1 MSLSYPIV
9 LTVAII
15 PTVVLMIFIYFQ
27 DNHEKEPISLLL
39 KIFGLGVLSC
49 IPVLIVE
56 ILGQLLNDLVFGGT
70 KLMYYFS
77 LAFFCVAPTEEFFKF
92 MAAYL
97 LTWRNK
103 HFNYKFDGI
112 VYCLFGSM
120 GFAAIEN
127 VKYLIEG
134 GNELTTVMVT
144 GIGRALLAIPCHAMC
159 GIFMGYFYGNAK
171 YLKSYG
177 DRSGCRRNL
186 FTGFAVAVCLHGF
199 YDFCLFTGNVLFL
212 ILFVIFVIAA
222 DVLTI
227 IRIIKAKKENAK
239 MYEAP
244 KYRQYWVDANPYQ
257 PYGGYAAPVY
267 GGYNYANAS
276 GNNGGQVAPYAP
288 PVVATGQSYNPEVVS
303 QGASYS
309 PQAINQGGGYNPQPQ
324 FQNSSYNQQA
334 PTPGYVPQQTTY
346 QEGAY
351 NQQSGYQEASYEQQ
365 SAYQNTTSNQQVA
378 YQNTS
383 INQQVAYQN
392 TSNNQQV
399 NYQQNTNNQGNEN
412 VQQQAAQPVQQPVQT
427 LQRTS
432 QIHCPV
438 CGTINYFNAFNCNS
452 CGASLHQL

>member
-227 IRIIKAKKENAK
+227 IRIVKAKKENAK

-309 PQAINQGGGYNPQPQ
+309 PQAVNQGGGYNPQPQ
-324 FQNSSYNQQA
+324 YQEPAYNQQA
-334 PTPGYVPQQTTY
+334 PTPGYVPQQ
-346 QEGAY
+346 
-351 NQQSGYQEASYEQQ
+351 
-365 SAYQNTTSNQQVA
+365 VA

-383 INQQVAYQN
+383 
-392 TSNNQQV
+392 SNQQV

-427 LQRTS
+427 LQRSS

>member
-56 ILGQLLNDLVFGGT
+56 ILGQLLNDLVFGGA

-227 IRIIKAKKENAK
+227 IRIVKAKKENAK

-276 GNNGGQVAPYAP
+276 GNNGGQIAPYAP

-309 PQAINQGGGYNPQPQ
+309 PQAVNQGGGYNPQPAGYNVQPQ

-334 PTPGYVPQQTTY
+334 QNPGYVPQQTTY

-351 NQQSGYQEASYEQQ
+351 NQQAGYQEASYEQQ
-365 SAYQNTTSNQQVA
+365 SAYQNTT
-378 YQNTS
+378 

>member
-56 ILGQLLNDLVFGGT
+56 ILGQLLNDLVFGGA

-227 IRIIKAKKENAK
+227 IRIVKAKKENAK

-303 QGASYS
+303 QGASYP

-324 FQNSSYNQQA
+324 TETPGYIPQPQYQEPAYNQQTT
-334 PTPGYVPQQTTY
+334 TPGYVPQQTTY
-346 QEGAY
+346 Q
-351 NQQSGYQEASYEQQ
+351 
-365 SAYQNTTSNQQVA
+365 
-378 YQNTS
+378 NTS
-383 INQQVAYQN
+383 SNQQVAYQN

>member
-227 IRIIKAKKENAK
+227 IRIVKAKKENAK

-324 FQNSSYNQQA
+324 YQEPAYNQQA
-334 PTPGYVPQQTTY
+334 PTPGYVPQQ
-346 QEGAY
+346 
-351 NQQSGYQEASYEQQ
+351 SS
-365 SAYQNTTSNQQVA
+365 YQNIS
-378 YQNTS
+378 S
-383 INQQVAYQN
+383 NQQVAYQN

-399 NYQQNTNNQGNEN
+399 AYQQNTNNQGNEN

-427 LQRTS
+427 LQRSS

>member
-56 ILGQLLNDLVFGGT
+56 ILGQLLNDLVFGGA

-227 IRIIKAKKENAK
+227 IRIVKAKKENAK

-309 PQAINQGGGYNPQPQ
+309 PQAINQGGGFNPQPQ
-324 FQNSSYNQQA
+324 YQEPAYNQQTQA
-334 PTPGYVPQQTTY
+334 TGYVPQQTNIQDAAYSQQTQATDY
-346 QEGAY
+346 VPQQTNFQDAAYNQQANAQNIAY
-351 NQQSGYQEASYEQQ
+351 NQQSQAQAPVQ
-365 SAYQNTTSNQQVA
+365 A
-378 YQNTS
+378 
-383 INQQVAYQN
+383 
-392 TSNNQQV
+392 
-399 NYQQNTNNQGNEN
+399 NYQQNTYNQGNEN

>member
-212 ILFVIFVIAA
+212 VLFVIFVIAA

-227 IRIIKAKKENAK
+227 IRIVKAKKENAK

-324 FQNSSYNQQA
+324 YQEPAYNQQA
-334 PTPGYVPQQTTY
+334 PTPGYVPQQ
-346 QEGAY
+346 
-351 NQQSGYQEASYEQQ
+351 SS
-365 SAYQNTTSNQQVA
+365 YQNIS
-378 YQNTS
+378 S
-383 INQQVAYQN
+383 NQQVAYQN

-427 LQRTS
+427 LQRSS

>member
-56 ILGQLLNDLVFGGT
+56 ILGQLLNDLVFGGA

-227 IRIIKAKKENAK
+227 IRIVKAKKENAK

-276 GNNGGQVAPYAP
+276 GNYGGQVAPYAP

-309 PQAINQGGGYNPQPQ
+309 PQAINQGGGYNTQPQTETPGYIPQPQ
-324 FQNSSYNQQA
+324 YQEPAYNQQTQA
-334 PTPGYVPQQTTY
+334 TGYVPQQTNI
-346 QEGAY
+346 QDAAY
-351 NQQSGYQEASYEQQ
+351 SQQSQAQAPVQ
-365 SAYQNTTSNQQVA
+365 A
-378 YQNTS
+378 
-383 INQQVAYQN
+383 
-392 TSNNQQV
+392 

-412 VQQQAAQPVQQPVQT
+412 VQQQAAQPIQQPVQT

>member
-49 IPVLIVE
+49 IPVIIVE

-222 DVLTI
+222 DVFTI
-227 IRIIKAKKENAK
+227 ILIVRARKRNEK

-244 KYRQYWVDANPYQ
+244 QYRQLWVDANPYQ

-267 GGYNYANAS
+267 GGYDYANAFGNPS
-276 GNNGGQVAPYAP
+276 GQAAPYAPTNYESNTP

-303 QGASYS
+303 QGTSYV
-309 PQAINQGGGYNPQPQ
+309 PHEQY
-324 FQNSSYNQQA
+324 SSYVPPVQDQSAQYAPHAQDPNAQYAPPVQDQQNVN
-334 PTPGYVPQQTTY
+334 VPPAEQQT
-346 QEGAY
+346 Q
-351 NQQSGYQEASYEQQ
+351 
-365 SAYQNTTSNQQVA
+365 
-378 YQNTS
+378 
-383 INQQVAYQN
+383 I
-392 TSNNQQV
+392 
-399 NYQQNTNNQGNEN
+399 
-412 VQQQAAQPVQQPVQT
+412 
-427 LQRTS
+427 LMRTS

-438 CGTINYFNAFNCNS
+438 CNTINYFNAFYCTS
-452 CGASLHQL
+452 CGASLHQFNNNL

>member
-1 MSLSYPIV
+1 MSVPVII
-9 LTVAII
+9 AIAVV
-15 PTVVLMIFIYFQ
+15 PTIVLMIFIYFQ
-27 DNHEKEPISLLL
+27 DNHEKEPIGLLL
-39 KIFGLGVLSC
+39 KIFGLGILSC
-49 IPVLIVE
+49 IPVYFMEWGGMYV
-56 ILGQLLNDLVFGGT
+56 NDLVFGGAG
-70 KLMYYFS
+70 LMYYFA
-77 LAFFCVAPTEEFFKF
+77 LAFFVVAPCEEFFKF

-127 VKYLIEG
+127 VKYLLSPGMDVQMIV
-134 GNELTTVMVT
+134 TT

-159 GIFMGYFYGNAK
+159 GIFMGYYYGNAK

-177 DRSGCRRNL
+177 NRSAGRRSL
-186 FTGFAVAVCLHGF
+186 FLGYLIAVCLHGF
-199 YDFCLFTGNVLFL
+199 YDFCLFTGMGLFF
-212 ILFVIFVIAA
+212 ILFAVFVVAA
-222 DVLTI
+222 DVFTI
-227 IRIIKAKKENAK
+227 ILIVRARKRNEK

-244 KYRQYWVDANPYQ
+244 QYRQLWVDANPYQ

-324 FQNSSYNQQA
+324 YQEPAYNQQA
-334 PTPGYVPQQTTY
+334 PTPGYVPQQ
-346 QEGAY
+346 
-351 NQQSGYQEASYEQQ
+351 
-365 SAYQNTTSNQQVA
+365 SAYQNTSSNQQVA
-378 YQNTS
+378 
-383 INQQVAYQN
+383 
-392 TSNNQQV
+392 
-399 NYQQNTNNQGNEN
+399 YQQNTNNQGNEN
-412 VQQQAAQPVQQPVQT
+412 VQLQAAQPVQQPVQT
-427 LQRTS
+427 LQRSS

-438 CGTINYFNAFNCNS
+438 CGTINYFNAFYCTS
-452 CGASLHQL
+452 CGASLHQFNNNL

>member
-227 IRIIKAKKENAK
+227 IRIVKAKKENAK

-288 PVVATGQSYNPEVVS
+288 PVVATGQSYIPEVVS
-303 QGASYS
+303 QGAAYN
-309 PQAINQGGGYNPQPQ
+309 PQAINQGGYNPQPQ
-324 FQNSSYNQQA
+324 TEAPSYVPQPQYQEPAYNQQTQA
-334 PTPGYVPQQTTY
+334 TGYVPQQTNIQDAAFSQQANT
-346 QEGAY
+346 QNIAY
-351 NQQSGYQEASYEQQ
+351 NQQAQAQAPVQ
-365 SAYQNTTSNQQVA
+365 A
-378 YQNTS
+378 
-383 INQQVAYQN
+383 
-392 TSNNQQV
+392 
-399 NYQQNTNNQGNEN
+399 NYQQNTYNQGNEN
-412 VQQQAAQPVQQPVQT
+412 VQQQAEQAAQQPVQT
-427 LQRTS
+427 LQRNS

-438 CGTINYFNAFNCNS
+438 CGTINYFNAFNCIS

>member
-56 ILGQLLNDLVFGGT
+56 ILGQLFNDLVFGGT

-227 IRIIKAKKENAK
+227 IRIVKAKKENAK

-267 GGYNYANAS
+267 GGYKYANAS

-288 PVVATGQSYNPEVVS
+288 PVVATGQSYIPEVVS
-303 QGASYS
+303 QGAAYN
-309 PQAINQGGGYNPQPQ
+309 PQAINQGGYNPQPQ
-324 FQNSSYNQQA
+324 TEAPSYVPQPQYQEPAYNQQTQA
-334 PTPGYVPQQTTY
+334 TGYVPQQTNIQDAAFSQQANT
-346 QEGAY
+346 QNIAY
-351 NQQSGYQEASYEQQ
+351 NQQAQAQAPVQ
-365 SAYQNTTSNQQVA
+365 A
-378 YQNTS
+378 
-383 INQQVAYQN
+383 
-392 TSNNQQV
+392 
-399 NYQQNTNNQGNEN
+399 NYQQNTYNQGNEN
-412 VQQQAAQPVQQPVQT
+412 VQQQAEQAAQQPVQT
-427 LQRTS
+427 LQRNS

-438 CGTINYFNAFNCNS
+438 CGTINYFNAFNCIS

>member
-227 IRIIKAKKENAK
+227 IRIVKAKKENAK

-309 PQAINQGGGYNPQPQ
+309 PQAINQGGYNPQPQ
-324 FQNSSYNQQA
+324 YQEPAYNQQA
-334 PTPGYVPQQTTY
+334 PTPGYVPQQ
-346 QEGAY
+346 
-351 NQQSGYQEASYEQQ
+351 
-365 SAYQNTTSNQQVA
+365 SAYQNTS
-378 YQNTS
+378 S
-383 INQQVAYQN
+383 NQQVAYQN

-427 LQRTS
+427 LQRSS

>member
-227 IRIIKAKKENAK
+227 IRIVKAKKENAK

-309 PQAINQGGGYNPQPQ
+309 PQAINQGGYNPQPQ
-324 FQNSSYNQQA
+324 YQEPAYNQQTQA
-334 PTPGYVPQQTTY
+334 TGYVPQQATY

-351 NQQSGYQEASYEQQ
+351 NQQAGYQEASYEQQ
-365 SAYQNTTSNQQVA
+365 SAYL
-378 YQNTS
+378 
-383 INQQVAYQN
+383 N

-412 VQQQAAQPVQQPVQT
+412 VQQQAAQPIQQPVQT

>member
-159 GIFMGYFYGNAK
+159 GIFMGYFYGRAK
-171 YLKSYG
+171 LWEDAGNHK
-177 DRSGCRRNL
+177 RSVADQWA
-186 FTGFAVAVCLHGF
+186 AVLSAVFFHGF
-199 YDFCLFTGNVLFL
+199 YDACAMSKSAAAGVLFL
-212 ILFVIFVIAA
+212 VYVVVVDVIVFLLVRHESST
-222 DVLTI
+222 D
-227 IRIIKAKKENAK
+227 E
-239 MYEAP
+239 
-244 KYRQYWVDANPYQ
+244 
-257 PYGGYAAPVY
+257 PV
-267 GGYNYANAS
+267 
-276 GNNGGQVAPYAP
+276 
-288 PVVATGQSYNPEVVS
+288 
-303 QGASYS
+303 
-309 PQAINQGGGYNPQPQ
+309 
-324 FQNSSYNQQA
+324 
-334 PTPGYVPQQTTY
+334 
-346 QEGAY
+346 
-351 NQQSGYQEASYEQQ
+351 
-365 SAYQNTTSNQQVA
+365 
-378 YQNTS
+378 
-383 INQQVAYQN
+383 
-392 TSNNQQV
+392 
-399 NYQQNTNNQGNEN
+399 
-412 VQQQAAQPVQQPVQT
+412 
-427 LQRTS
+427 
-432 QIHCPV
+432 
-438 CGTINYFNAFNCNS
+438 
-452 CGASLHQL
+452 